1 MKNILTLNDKLDY
14 SLLSLWNFILAN
26 VQKFLIWACTIYLV
40 PTYEMIGVIQFLL
53 TIDFITGIWKA
64 KKSNEVLTSKRMA
77 DSITKVILYAVG
89 VIVMYV
95 LQHHIAK
102 DVINVMFLFA
112 ALVCTRETKSI
123 IVNIEVITNT
133 KIWFFIKDQIISLVK
148 KIKTENKENAE

>member
-14 SLLSLWNFILAN
+14 SLYALWNFILAN

-53 TIDFITGIWKA
+53 AIDFVTGIWKA

-89 VIVMYV
+89 VVVMYV

-102 DVINVMFLFA
+102 DLVNVMFLFA

-123 IVNIEVITNT
+123 IENIEIITNT
-133 KIWFFIKDQIISLVK
+133 KIWFFIKEQVLSITK
-148 KIKTENKENAE
+148 KIKNEKNNNA

>member
-1 MKNILTLNDKLDY
+1 MKEILTLKNKLDY
-14 SLLSLWNFILAN
+14 SFVALWNFIFTN

-64 KKSNEVLTSKRMA
+64 KKNNEILTSKRMG
-77 DSITKVILYAVG
+77 DSITKVILYALG

-102 DVINVMFLFA
+102 DIINVMFLFA

-123 IVNIEVITNT
+123 IENIEIITNT
-133 KIWFFIKDQIISLVK
+133 KIWFFIKDQFVTLMK
-148 KIKTENKENAE
+148 KIKTGEKENV